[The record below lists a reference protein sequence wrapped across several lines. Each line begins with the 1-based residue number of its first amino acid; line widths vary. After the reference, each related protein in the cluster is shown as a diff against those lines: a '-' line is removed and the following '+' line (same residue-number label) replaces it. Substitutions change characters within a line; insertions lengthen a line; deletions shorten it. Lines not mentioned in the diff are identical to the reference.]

1 MDAANLTN
9 HFLIAMP
16 GLADPNFF
24 HSVTYVCEHNA
35 EGALGIV
42 INRPLDLHLDE
53 IFKQMEV
60 TDFRP
65 EAGAQPVFLGGPVQP
80 ERGFVLHRPGGHWE
94 GSLQVAKDVTLT
106 TSRDIIEAL
115 AHGKGPQR
123 CLIAL
128 GYAGWGAGQLEQELA
143 DNAWLSGPADWH
155 IIFETPVEQ
164 RWSAAAAQL
173 GVDVSRLSHQA
184 GHA

>member
-1 MDAANLTN
+1 MDAVNLTD

-24 HSVTYVCEHNA
+24 HSVTYICEHNS

-53 IFKQMEV
+53 ILAQMGISE
-60 TDFRP
+60 FAP
-65 EAGAQPVFLGGPVQP
+65 QAGALPVFLGGPVQP
-80 ERGFVLHRPGGHWE
+80 ERGFVLHRPGGEWE
-94 GSLQVAKDVTLT
+94 GSLEVTPEVTLT
-106 TSRDIIEAL
+106 TSRDIIEAV
-115 AHGKGPQR
+115 AQGEGPTQ
-123 CLIAL
+123 LLVAL
-128 GYAGWGAGQLEQELA
+128 GYAGWGAGQLERELA
-143 DNAWLSGPADWH
+143 DNSWLSGPSDWH
-155 IIFETPVEQ
+155 VIFDTPAEQ
-164 RWSAAAAQL
+164 RWSVAAAHL